1 MDQNSAQSVVEQ
13 EVAMNDK
20 KLDII
25 IVPLYNT
32 NMDIIIDSS
41 CIVAV
46 LLGESEVE
54 TVKKAA
60 EGKRL
65 VSAACLPYEVGNS
78 LSAAVKRH
86 RICPEDAVLAYKE
99 FLRIPIRLIE
109 PDISKAVRIAAEEKH
124 YAYDAYYIA
133 CAIDTGNPLY
143 SLDQDMIEIAEKRGV
158 KCL

>member
-1 MDQNSAQSVVEQ
+1 
-13 EVAMNDK
+13 MNN
-20 KLDII
+20 KLDIV
-25 IVPLYNT
+25 IVPLYN
-32 NMDIIIDSS
+32 NSMNIIIDSS
-41 CIVAV
+41 CIIAV
-46 LLGESEVE
+46 LLGEDEGKA
-54 TVKKAA
+54 VKKATKGA
-60 EGKRL
+60 RL

-78 LSAAVKRH
+78 LSSAVKRH
-86 RICPEDAVLAYKE
+86 RISPEDAVLAYKE
-99 FLRIPIRLIE
+99 FLQIPIRLIE